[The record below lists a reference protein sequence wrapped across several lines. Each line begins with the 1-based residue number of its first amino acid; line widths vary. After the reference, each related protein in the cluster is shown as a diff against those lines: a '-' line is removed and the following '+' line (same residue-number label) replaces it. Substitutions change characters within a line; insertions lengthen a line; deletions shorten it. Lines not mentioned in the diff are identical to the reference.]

1 MGMVAREND
10 FVSQLYVAST
20 HSYFLVFTNTGR
32 IYWLKVHEIP
42 VGSPASQG
50 KAIVNLLNLAEG
62 ERMATILP
70 VREFVEGPSIVMAT
84 RRGLVKKTDLMK
96 FQRPRSG
103 GLIALSLEEGDELVA
118 VGLAEPD
125 QEILIG
131 TRQGQIIRFL
141 AEEVRDMGR
150 GARGVK
156 GIFVAD
162 DDAVVGMEVI
172 SFDGTILTVTE
183 RGFGKLTDPDKYPRH
198 HRGGR
203 GVKGLNIAKRNGPVL
218 TVMQLLPDDEIM
230 LVTSRGKI
238 LRMAVSGVR
247 VVGRVTQGVKLMDAE
262 ADEKVVSV
270 ARVVEK
276 GDDGED
282 EPGLL

>member
-1 MGMVAREND
+1 
-10 FVSQLYVAST
+10 
-20 HSYFLVFTNTGR
+20 
-32 IYWLKVHEIP
+32 
-42 VGSPASQG
+42 
-50 KAIVNLLNLAEG
+50 
-62 ERMATILP
+62 MATILP
-70 VREFVEGPSIVMAT
+70 VREFIEGPTIVMAT

-96 FQRPRSG
+96 FGRPRSG

-141 AEEVRDMGR
+141 AAEVRDMGR

-156 GIFVAD
+156 GIDVAK

-183 RGFGKLTDPDKYPRH
+183 RGFGKLTEPAKYPRH

-203 GVKGLNIAKRNGPVL
+203 GVKGLSITKRNGPVL